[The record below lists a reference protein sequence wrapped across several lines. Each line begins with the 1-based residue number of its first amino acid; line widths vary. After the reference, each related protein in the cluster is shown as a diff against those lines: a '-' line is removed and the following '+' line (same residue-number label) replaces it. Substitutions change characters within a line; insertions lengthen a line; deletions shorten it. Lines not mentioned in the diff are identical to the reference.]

1 MLCDT
6 IAMLRRKQ
14 GWSQEQFAERVGVS
28 RQTVS
33 KWETGTSVPEL
44 EKLVAISRCFG
55 VTVDQLL
62 GSCSAEQE
70 TVPSKTSEATI
81 AEACWR
87 RILGLILAGTG
98 ACYSILILWLQSENA
113 LFIRHLNEMI
123 RFEITGT
130 GLMLVLS
137 LLFIL
142 IGCWL
147 IVQKKG

>member
-70 TVPSKTSEATI
+70 AVSSKTTGTNLP
-81 AEACWR
+81 EACWR
-87 RILGLILAGTG
+87 RILGLLAGTG
-98 ACYSILILWLQSENA
+98 ACYSILLLWMRSRNA
-113 LFIRHLNEMI
+113 LFIQQLNEA
-123 RFEITGT
+123 FHLEVSGT
-130 GLMLVLS
+130 GLMVGLS
-137 LLFIL
+137 ILFIL
-142 IGCWL
+142 LGCYF
-147 IVQKKG
+147 IIQKK

>member
-70 TVPSKTSEATI
+70 AVSSKTTRTNLP
-81 AEACWR
+81 EACWR

-98 ACYSILILWLQSENA
+98 ACYSILLLWMRSRNA
-113 LFIRHLNEMI
+113 LFIQQLNEA
-123 RFEITGT
+123 FHLEVSGT
-130 GLMLVLS
+130 GLMMGLS
-137 LLFIL
+137 ILFIL
-142 IGCWL
+142 LGCYF
-147 IVQKKG
+147 IIRKK

>member
-44 EKLVAISRCFG
+44 EKLIAISQCFG

-62 GSCSAEQE
+62 GTNTE
-70 TVPSKTSEATI
+70 TQPTSSLTGMGTG
-81 AEACWR
+81 WR
-87 RILGLILAGTG
+87 RILGLILAVTG
-98 ACYSILILWLQSENA
+98 ACYSILLLWMRSRNA
-113 LFIRHLNEMI
+113 LFIQQLNGAFHLEVS
-123 RFEITGT
+123 GT
-130 GLMLVLS
+130 GLMMGLS
-137 LLFIL
+137 ILFIL
-142 IGCWL
+142 LGCYF
-147 IVQKKG
+147 IIRKK

>member
-44 EKLVAISRCFG
+44 EKLIAISQCFG

-62 GSCSAEQE
+62 GTNTE
-70 TVPSKTSEATI
+70 TQPTSSLTGMGTG
-81 AEACWR
+81 WR
-87 RILGLILAGTG
+87 RILGLILAVTG
-98 ACYSILILWLQSENA
+98 ACYSILLLWMRSRNA
-113 LFIRHLNEMI
+113 LFIQQLNEA
-123 RFEITGT
+123 FHLEVSGT
-130 GLMLVLS
+130 GLMVGVS
-137 LLFIL
+137 ILFIL
-142 IGCWL
+142 LGCYF
-147 IVQKKG
+147 IIRKK